1 MISATVDIKVP
12 FHDVDMM
19 NVVWHGHYAK
29 YLEIA
34 RCALLDK
41 IGYNYNEMKESGYAW
56 PVVDLHIRYPGP
68 ALFGETIQVTATL
81 SEWEDQL
88 KIRYEIRNQQGKRLT
103 RATTTMVAVD
113 MSTQTMCYESPQIL
127 LDKIKAAQ
135 P

>member
-1 MISATVDIKVP
+1 MISASVEIQVP

-41 IGYNYNEMKESGYAW
+41 IEYNYNEMKASGYAW
-56 PVVDLHIRYPGP
+56 PVIDLHIRYPGP
-68 ALFGETIQVTATL
+68 ACFGETVSVTATL
-81 SEWEDQL
+81 AEWVDRL
-88 KIRYEIRNQQGKRLT
+88 HIRYEIRNASGKRIT

-113 MSTQTMCYESPQIL
+113 MSTQSMCYESPQIL
-127 LDKIKAAQ
+127 IDKVEAHL
-135 P
+135 